1 VINYKKG
8 LFLNEKLVRVNPL
21 LFLYKT
27 LYAMLKK
34 PTTQIAHLVF
44 ADTQTIKKPKELFFA
59 TARQKKKK
67 I

>member
-1 VINYKKG
+1 
-8 LFLNEKLVRVNPL
+8 LELCNPAL
-21 LFLYKT
+21 RIFEP

-59 TARQKKKK
+59 TAQTEL
-67 I
+67 